1 MKFAVKSRRVLYN
14 EKLTA
19 VSVFSEDGRIKD
31 ICSYNES
38 FDCMTEDFGDLVIMP
53 GLCDSHVHI
62 NEPGREDW
70 EGFETAT
77 KAAAAG
83 GITFIADMPLNSL
96 PVTINESSF
105 DKKTETAKDKL
116 YCDTGFYGGLIP
128 GNVYDLVKLSE
139 RGVLGIKAF
148 MIESG
153 LEEFPPVNETQ
164 IREALKVLKSYPDKK
179 GSGRQNQIPLLVH
192 AEIAGN
198 LKPSVNYSKYSFKSF
213 LEARPAEWESS
224 AVEILIKLCR
234 EYNYHIH
241 IVHVSAASSVELI
254 RNAKKEGLPLTV
266 ETCPHYLYF
275 SSEEI
280 PDNNTGFKCT
290 PPIRDS
296 ANREVLWDA
305 VKDGT
310 IDFVVSDHSPCNP
323 VLKFIEEGNFA
334 EAWGGISGLQF
345 SLPVFWTKAKRR
357 GVSVTEL
364 SELMSS
370 RTSGFLSTGK
380 RKGKIEK
387 GYDSDFIV
395 FDPEGKFTVE
405 EKNIFHRHKVTPY
418 MGEEL
423 YGIVEHTYLRG
434 NKVFEKGKIVSDP
447 AGEIILRERN
457 S

>member
-1 MKFAVKSRRVLYN
+1 MKFAIKSRRVLYKD
-14 EKLTA
+14 KLTA
-19 VSVFSEDGRIKD
+19 LSVVSENGRIKD

-38 FDCMTEDFGDLVIMP
+38 FDCRTEDFGDLVIMP

-77 KAAAAG
+77 MAAAAG

-96 PVTINESSF
+96 PVTTNEASF
-105 DKKTETAKDKL
+105 DKKTESAKNKL
-116 YCDTGFYGGLIP
+116 YCDTGFYGGLVPDNI
-128 GNVYDLVKLSE
+128 NELNKLSE
-139 RGVLGIKAF
+139 KGVLGIKAF
-148 MIESG
+148 MIDSG
-153 LEEFPPVNETQ
+153 LEEFPRVNENH
-164 IREALKVLKSYPDKK
+164 IREAIKVLKSNSEKT
-179 GSGRQNQIPLLVH
+179 GRGRHNQIPLLVH
-192 AEIAGN
+192 AEIAGESK
-198 LKPSVNYSKYSFKSF
+198 LSGNYSKYSFKSF

-224 AVEILIKLCR
+224 AVGMLINLCR
-234 EYNYHIH
+234 ESDYHIH
-241 IVHVSAASSVELI
+241 IVHVSAASSVEMI
-254 RNAKKEGLPLTV
+254 RKAKKEGLPLTV

-280 PDNNTGFKCT
+280 PDNDTRFKCT

-296 ANREVLWDA
+296 ANREILWDA

-345 SLPVFWTKAKRR
+345 SLPVFWTQARKR
-357 GVSVTEL
+357 GVTVPEL

-370 RTSGFLSTGK
+370 GTSGFLNSGI

-387 GYDSDFIV
+387 GYDADFTV
-395 FDPEGKFTVE
+395 FDPESKFTVE
-405 EKNIFHRHKVTPY
+405 KKNIFHRHKETPY
-418 MGEEL
+418 TGKEL
-423 YGIVEHTYLRG
+423 YGIVNHTFLRG

-447 AGEIILRERN
+447 SGEIILREKT